1 MRLVVMLVLAT
12 AFAINGVA
20 FAAEGDVLA
29 GKAKGE
35 QGGCVACHGGD
46 GISTAE
52 TVPDLAGQPDLFVQF
67 QLVFF
72 RSGARQSDVMNPLA
86 KDLSDEDIRNLGAYY
101 ASLPPPKSATDP
113 DAAPEQTQLGER
125 IAKTV
130 RCASCHADSLQG
142 VDNAARLAGQ
152 RQDYLLKALRDFKSG
167 ARTGT
172 GLNVMAEVA
181 RPFNDEQ
188 LQALAHY
195 LSRLQR

>member
-1 MRLVVMLVLAT
+1 MRLVMMLVLAT
-12 AFAINGVA
+12 AFAINAVA

-35 QGGCVACHGGD
+35 QSGCVACHGSD

-130 RCASCHADSLQG
+130 RCASCHGDQLQG

-188 LQALAHY
+188 LQALAQY